1 MIEVNY
7 CLFCKKESNFKFL
20 NILIDVLLV
29 ISFICFIF
37 SLTFEF
43 EIVVMINIVL
53 WFIKQCIDNKDF
65 IKKGNRVVIDRP
77 IMMDE
82 QNIYIL
88 QDKSI
93 TIVTIIAILEILFFF
108 MLKINGK
115 LFNDYIMMIIV
126 AMFEVFSLLEKSNI
140 TYLKS
145 NTDYLYNL
153 LNNKNDKYKVNKV
166 EKITRTDNDTYIL
179 TYASQVTMEVLF
191 SESYENYNE
200 LINQLN
206 QRCS

>member
-1 MIEVNY
+1 M
-7 CLFCKKESNFKFL
+7 F
-20 NILIDVLLV
+20 
-29 ISFICFIF
+29 
-37 SLTFEF
+37 
-43 EIVVMINIVL
+43 
-53 WFIKQCIDNKDF
+53 
-65 IKKGNRVVIDRP
+65 
-77 IMMDE
+77 
-82 QNIYIL
+82 
-88 QDKSI
+88 
-93 TIVTIIAILEILFFF
+93 
-108 MLKINGK
+108 KINGK

-140 TYLKS
+140 AYLKS

-179 TYASQVTMEVLF
+179 TYVSQVTMEVLF
-191 SESYENYNE
+191 SKNYENYNE

>member
-1 MIEVNY
+1 
-7 CLFCKKESNFKFL
+7 
-20 NILIDVLLV
+20 
-29 ISFICFIF
+29 
-37 SLTFEF
+37 
-43 EIVVMINIVL
+43 
-53 WFIKQCIDNKDF
+53 
-65 IKKGNRVVIDRP
+65 
-77 IMMDE
+77 MDE

-108 MLKINGK
+108 MFKINGK
-115 LFNDYIMMIIV
+115 LFNDYIMMIVV

-179 TYASQVTMEVLF
+179 TYVSQVTMEVLF
-191 SESYENYNE
+191 SENYENYNE

>member
-7 CLFCKKESNFKFL
+7 CLFLKKESNFKFL

-53 WFIKQCIDNKDF
+53 WFIKQYIDNKGF

-77 IMMDE
+77 VVMDE

-108 MLKINGK
+108 MFKINGK
-115 LFNDYIMMIIV
+115 LFNDYIMMIVV

-179 TYASQVTMEVLF
+179 TYVSQVTMEVLF
-191 SESYENYNE
+191 SENYENYNE